1 MTVVKVVEDIA
12 FGAHWPCQSIG
23 RGLCAKVQTG
33 GSPRASREPLVASA
47 DEPSVGPEKDRH
59 FSQGGARAARSDTVQ
74 AALAM
79 KRLGPSTCL
88 PLIVPSP
95 ADPAPCPVF
104 AALSYL

>member
-47 DEPSVGPEKDRH
+47 DMPSVGPEKDRH
-59 FSQGGARAARSDTVQ
+59 FSQCA
-74 AALAM
+74 
-79 KRLGPSTCL
+79 
-88 PLIVPSP
+88 SP
-95 ADPAPCPVF
+95 ARRNLASGGLPSYGSLDSFRLVRSVRF
-104 AALSYL
+104 ARMC

>member
-59 FSQGGARAARSDTVQ
+59 FSQG
-74 AALAM
+74 
-79 KRLGPSTCL
+79 
-88 PLIVPSP
+88 
-95 ADPAPCPVF
+95 VF
-104 AALSYL
+104 ANRRSHTKPQGHTR

>member
-59 FSQGGARAARSDTVQ
+59 FSQGGRYGEKVS
-74 AALAM
+74 
-79 KRLGPSTCL
+79 STSISFL
-88 PLIVPSP
+88 T
-95 ADPAPCPVF
+95 
-104 AALSYL
+104 ALSF